1 MLIKAVNEN
10 RTDIARFLI
19 ENGEPVPTAAHLLH
33 VAVANNNRE
42 MVELLLTV
50 CPVDDRNDAGRTP
63 LHLVRSGEMA
73 ELLIGHGAAAD
84 ARDEQGNCP
93 HDTVTDAD
101 ARTVLRHH
109 YLQLHPV
116 TVPARPAA
124 DPVAA
129 DDWERRFTVER
140 LTMHDL
146 IPTEDGGENGD
157 PEQAKIRFDDREY
170 RLSRRFF
177 SSFARRMKFSTN
189 VFNYFS
195 PQEFITRVA
204 ERKPDLAFQATFD
217 NESGVLLGVTDPDRK
232 LLPAHI
238 ACKVI
243 ADDPRT
249 RKITYNNG
257 VWEAE
262 MMLDEKFEVPQAG
275 QYYRKLQLNYPVD
288 GLGMPC
294 IYLATMR
301 VVCSNGAVAA
311 VSQFRTDIE
320 VNDESGTH
328 LGKLLKSFSNDYGF
342 SAMSERLIA
351 AQDTVASVNELLT
364 IDSMIAANVSDKN
377 AYRKIHDRL
386 NDIAGDPCYQ
396 YAVTSLQ
403 SIPRKKQTLMPIAC
417 SVNDLLNFC
426 SELTTHHGELLHR
439 PRAFDEKTGQMLAQE
454 FDLEGMYHTHG
465 RPSPDF
471 FLDDLD
477 LGGHRAGE
485 SLERER
491 NLVYAN
497 E

>member
-1 MLIKAVNEN
+1 MLLKAVTEN
-10 RTDIARFLI
+10 RTDIVRFLI
-19 ENGEPVPTAAHLLH
+19 ENGTTVQDGEHPLHAA
-33 VAVANNNRE
+33 VVNDNRE
-42 MVELLLTV
+42 MVEALLTV
-50 CPVDDRNDAGRTP
+50 CPVDDRDDAGRTP
-63 LHLVRSGEMA
+63 LHLVRSMEMLD
-73 ELLIGHGAAAD
+73 LLFAHGASAD
-84 ARDEQGNCP
+84 ALDQNGAYP
-93 HDTVTDAD
+93 HDTVENIHI
-101 ARTVLRHH
+101 RRVLQGR
-109 YLQLHPV
+109 YFELHPIQ
-116 TVPARPAA
+116 TPARPVA
-124 DPVAA
+124 DEISAG
-129 DDWERRFTVER
+129 DWERRFTVER
-140 LTMHDL
+140 ITMQDL
-146 IPTEDGGENGD
+146 IPVDDGND
-157 PEQAKIRFDDREY
+157 PEQATIRFNDREY

-177 SSFARRMKFSTN
+177 SSFARRMKFSNN

-195 PQEFITRVA
+195 PQEFLSRVA
-204 ERKPDLAFQATFD
+204 ERKPDVEFQATFD
-217 NESGVLLGVTDPDRK
+217 NSSGLLLGVTDPDRK

-249 RKITYNNG
+249 RKIAYNDG
-257 VWEAE
+257 VWVAE

-275 QYYRKLQLNYPVD
+275 EYYRKLQLNYPVD
-288 GLGMPC
+288 GLGLPS

-328 LGKLLKSFSNDYGF
+328 LGKLLRSFSNDYGF

-351 AQDTVASVNELLT
+351 AQDTVASVNEFLA
-364 IDSMIAANVSDKN
+364 IDALIAANVSDKD

-386 NDIAGDPCYQ
+386 NDVAGDPCYQ
-396 YAVTSLQ
+396 YTVTSLQ
-403 SIPRKKQTLMPIAC
+403 SIPRKKQTLMPVAC

-426 SELTTHHGELLHR
+426 SELTTHHGDLIHR

-454 FDLEGMYHTHG
+454 FDLEGMYHTNG

-471 FLDDLD
+471 FLDDLK

-491 NLVYAN
+491 NLVYEN

>member
-1 MLIKAVNEN
+1 MLLKAVGEN
-10 RTDIARFLI
+10 RTDIVRFLI
-19 ENGEPVPTAAHLLH
+19 ENGANVPPGVHPLH
-33 VAVANNNRE
+33 AAVANDNLE
-42 MVELLLTV
+42 MVEALLSV
-50 CPVDDRNDAGRTP
+50 CFVGDRDEWGRTP
-63 LHLVRSGEMA
+63 LHLARSPEMA
-73 ELLIGHGAAAD
+73 DFLLDHGAAAD
-84 ARDEQGNCP
+84 IRDANGEFP
-93 HDTVTDAD
+93 YETATDSATR
-101 ARTVLRHH
+101 AILHH
-109 YLQLHPV
+109 RYVELHAV
-116 TVPARPAA
+116 TVPALADPAPAA
-124 DPVAA
+124 AE
-129 DDWERRFTVER
+129 DWEHRFTLER
-140 LTMHDL
+140 ITMQDL
-146 IPTEDGGENGD
+146 IPVDDGND
-157 PEQAKIRFDDREY
+157 PEQARIRFNDREY
-170 RLSRRFF
+170 RLSKRFF

-195 PQEFITRVA
+195 PQEFLSRVA
-204 ERKPDLAFQATFD
+204 ERKPDMAFQATFD
-217 NESGVLLGVTDPDRK
+217 DHSGLLLGVTDPDRK

-238 ACKVI
+238 ACRVI

-249 RKITYNNG
+249 RKIVYNDG

-262 MMLDEKFEVPQAG
+262 MMLDEKFTVPQAG
-275 QYYRKLQLNYPVD
+275 EYFRKLQLSYPVD
-288 GLGMPC
+288 GLGLPS

-351 AQDTVASVNELLT
+351 AQDTVASVNELLS
-364 IDSMIAANVSDKN
+364 IDTLIAANVSDKS
-377 AYRKIHDRL
+377 AYRVIRDRL
-386 NDIAGDPCYQ
+386 NEIAGDPCYQ

-403 SIPRKKQTLMPIAC
+403 SIPRKKQALMPVAC

-471 FLDDLD
+471 FLDDLSI
-477 LGGHRAGE
+477 GGHRAGE

>member
-1 MLIKAVNEN
+1 MLLKAVSEN
-10 RTDIARFLI
+10 RTDIVRFLI
-19 ENGEPVPTAAHLLH
+19 ENGTTVAPGEHPLHL
-33 VAVANNNRE
+33 AVANNNCE
-42 MVELLLTV
+42 MVEALLSV
-50 CPVDDRNDAGRTP
+50 CSVADRDEAGRTP
-63 LHLVRSGEMA
+63 LHLVRSMEMVD
-73 ELLIGHGAAAD
+73 LLLARGAAAD
-84 ARDEQGNCP
+84 ARDRSGAYP
-93 HDTVTDAD
+93 YDTVENI
-101 ARTVLRHH
+101 RIRRVLRDR
-109 YLQLHPV
+109 YFQLHPIQA
-116 TVPARPAA
+116 PALPAA
-124 DPVAA
+124 PAITA
-129 DDWERRFTVER
+129 EDWEHRFTVER
-140 LTMHDL
+140 ITMQDL
-146 IPTEDGGENGD
+146 IPVDDGSD
-157 PEQAKIRFDDREY
+157 PEHARIRFNDREY
-170 RLSRRFF
+170 RLSKRFF

-195 PQEFITRVA
+195 PQEFLGRVA
-204 ERKPDLAFQATFD
+204 ERKPDMAFQATFD
-217 NESGVLLGVTDPDRK
+217 DHSGLVLGVTDPDRQ

-249 RKITYNNG
+249 RKIAYNDG
-257 VWEAE
+257 VWVAE

-275 QYYRKLQLNYPVD
+275 EYYRKLQLNYPVD
-288 GLGMPC
+288 GLGMPS

-351 AQDTVASVNELLT
+351 AQDTVASVNELLSV
-364 IDSMIAANVSDKN
+364 DALIAANVSDKS
-377 AYRKIHDRL
+377 AYRVIHDRL
-386 NDIAGDPCYQ
+386 NDVAGDPCYQ

-403 SIPRKKQTLMPIAC
+403 SIPRKKQTLMPVAC

-439 PRAFDEKTGQMLAQE
+439 PRAFDEKAGQMLAQE
-454 FDLEGMYHTHG
+454 FDLEGMYHTNG

-471 FLDDLD
+471 FLDDLN

-491 NLVYAN
+491 NLVYGN
-497 E
+497 D

>member
-1 MLIKAVNEN
+1 MLLKAVTEN
-10 RTDIARFLI
+10 RTDIVRFLI
-19 ENGEPVPTAAHLLH
+19 ENGTTVAPGEHPLH
-33 VAVANNNRE
+33 VAIANGNFE
-42 MVELLLTV
+42 IVEALLKV
-50 CPVDDRNDAGRTP
+50 CPVDDRDEYGRTP
-63 LHLVRSGEMA
+63 LHLTGSPEMA
-73 ELLIGHGAAAD
+73 QLLLARGAAAD
-84 ARDEQGNCP
+84 ASDEQGNFP
-93 HDTVTDAD
+93 YETANGSA
-101 ARTVLRHH
+101 AREVLHRR
-109 YLQLHPV
+109 YMELHPV
-116 TVPARPAA
+116 TVPVVPAA

-129 DDWERRFTVER
+129 EDWEHRFTVER
-140 LTMHDL
+140 ITMQDL
-146 IPTEDGGENGD
+146 IPVDDGND
-157 PEQAKIRFDDREY
+157 PEQARIAFNDREY
-170 RLSRRFF
+170 RLSKRFF

-195 PQEFITRVA
+195 PQEFLARVA
-204 ERKPDLAFQATFD
+204 ERKPEMAFQATFD
-217 NESGVLLGVTDPDRK
+217 NHSGLLLGVTDPDRQ

-249 RKITYNNG
+249 RKIAYNDG
-257 VWEAE
+257 VWVAE
-262 MMLDEKFEVPQAG
+262 MMLDEKFEVPHAG
-275 QYYRKLQLNYPVD
+275 EYYRKLQLNYPVD
-288 GLGMPC
+288 GLGMPS

-351 AQDTVASVNELLT
+351 AQDTVASVNELLN
-364 IDSMIAANVSDKN
+364 IDALIAANVSDKS
-377 AYRKIHDRL
+377 AYRVIHDRL

-403 SIPRKKQTLMPIAC
+403 SIPRKKQTLMPVAC

-439 PRAFDEKTGQMLAQE
+439 PRAFDEKAGQMLAQE
-454 FDLEGMYHTHG
+454 FDLEGMYHTNG

-471 FLDDLD
+471 FLDDLA

-491 NLVYAN
+491 NLVYENA
-497 E
+497 

>member
-1 MLIKAVNEN
+1 MLSRAVNEN
-10 RTDIARFLI
+10 LVDIVKFLL
-19 ENGEPVPTAAHLLH
+19 ENGERVPEGAHLLH
-33 VAVANNNRE
+33 VAVANDNRE
-42 MVELLLTV
+42 IAEALLPV
-50 CPVDDRNDAGRTP
+50 CPIGEKDEAGRTP
-63 LHLVRSGEMA
+63 LHCVRSREMA
-73 ELLIGHGAAAD
+73 ELLLAHGADAA
-84 ARDEQGNCP
+84 ARDANGFRP
-93 HDTVTDAD
+93 HETVTD
-101 ARTVLRHH
+101 
-109 YLQLHPV
+109 
-116 TVPARPAA
+116 PAA
-124 DPVAA
+124 REVLERRFRELCPERGRREMVLFGDPAEPE
-129 DDWERRFTVER
+129 DWEKRFTVER
-140 LTMHDL
+140 ITMHDL
-146 IPTEDGGENGD
+146 IPVDEEAA
-157 PEQAKIRFDDREY
+157 PEQAHIRYNDREY

-195 PQEFITRVA
+195 PQEFLTRVA
-204 ERKPDLAFQATFD
+204 ERNPEIAFQATFD
-217 NESGVLLGVTDPDRK
+217 NTSGELLGVIDPDRK
-232 LLPAHI
+232 LLPAHL

-249 RKITYNNG
+249 EKIAYSDG

-262 MMLDEKFEVPQAG
+262 MRLDATFHVPQAG
-275 QYYRKLQLNYPVD
+275 DYMRKLQLHYPVD
-288 GLGMPC
+288 GIGMPC

-301 VVCSNGAVAA
+301 LVCSNGAVAA

-351 AQDTVASVNELLT
+351 AQDTVASVNEFLT
-364 IDSMIAANVSDKN
+364 IDALIAANVSDKD

-403 SIPRKKQTLMPIAC
+403 SIPRKKQSLMPVVC

-454 FDLEGMYHTHG
+454 FDLEGIYHTNG
-465 RPSPDF
+465 RTSPDF

-485 SLERER
+485 SLKRIKD
-491 NLVYAN
+491 LVYLN

>member
-1 MLIKAVNEN
+1 MLLKAVTEN
-10 RTDIARFLI
+10 RTDIVRFLI
-19 ENGEPVPTAAHLLH
+19 ENGTTVAPGEHPLH
-33 VAVANNNRE
+33 AAVANDNRE

-50 CPVDDRNDAGRTP
+50 CSVDDRDETRKTP
-63 LHLVRSGEMA
+63 LHLVRSLEMTD
-73 ELLIGHGAAAD
+73 LLLAHGAAAD
-84 ARDEQGNCP
+84 ACDRSGAFP
-93 HDTVTDAD
+93 HDTVENIHI
-101 ARTVLRHH
+101 RRVLQGR
-109 YLQLHPV
+109 YFDLHPV
-116 TVPARPAA
+116 REYPAATRPAA
-124 DPVAA
+124 AISSE
-129 DDWERRFTVER
+129 DWERRFTVER
-140 LTMHDL
+140 ITMQDL
-146 IPTEDGGENGD
+146 IPIDDGDD
-157 PEQAKIRFDDREY
+157 PERATIRFNDREY

-177 SSFARRMKFSTN
+177 SSFARRMKFSNN

-195 PQEFITRVA
+195 PQEFLSRVA
-204 ERKPDLAFQATFD
+204 ERKPEVAFQATFD
-217 NESGVLLGVTDPDRK
+217 NSSGLLLGVTDPDRQ

-249 RKITYNNG
+249 RRITYLDG

-275 QYYRKLQLNYPVD
+275 EYYRKLQLNYPVD
-288 GLGMPC
+288 GLGLPS

-351 AQDTVASVNELLT
+351 AQDTVASVNEFLS
-364 IDSMIAANVSDKN
+364 IDALIAANVSDKN
-377 AYRKIHDRL
+377 AYRVIHDRL
-386 NDIAGDPCYQ
+386 NDVAGDPCYQ

-403 SIPRKKQTLMPIAC
+403 SIPRKKQTLMPVAC

-426 SELTTHHGELLHR
+426 SELTTHHGDLIHR

-454 FDLEGMYHTHG
+454 FDLEGMYHTNG

-471 FLDDLD
+471 FLDDLK

-491 NLVYAN
+491 NLVYEN

>member
-1 MLIKAVNEN
+1 MLLKAVSEN
-10 RTDIARFLI
+10 RTDIVRFLI
-19 ENGEPVPTAAHLLH
+19 ENGATVQNGEHPLHL
-33 VAVANNNRE
+33 AVANDNSE
-42 MVELLLTV
+42 MVEALLPV
-50 CPVDDRNDAGRTP
+50 CSVNDRDESGRTP
-63 LHLVRSGEMA
+63 LHLTCSPEMA
-73 ELLIGHGAAAD
+73 QLLLARGAAAD
-84 ARDEQGNCP
+84 ACDVQGNFP
-93 HDTVTDAD
+93 YDTATGDA
-101 ARTVLRHH
+101 TCKILRDR
-109 YLQLHPV
+109 YMELHPV
-116 TVPARPAA
+116 TVPAVPAA
-124 DPVAA
+124 APVAA
-129 DDWERRFTVER
+129 EDWEHRFTLER
-140 LTMHDL
+140 ITMQDL
-146 IPTEDGGENGD
+146 IPVDDGND
-157 PEQAKIRFDDREY
+157 PEQARIRFNDREY
-170 RLSRRFF
+170 RLSKRFF

-195 PQEFITRVA
+195 PQEFLTRVA
-204 ERKPDLAFQATFD
+204 ERKPEVAFQATFD
-217 NESGVLLGVTDPDRK
+217 DHSGLLLGVTDPDRK

-238 ACKVI
+238 ACRVI

-249 RKITYNNG
+249 RKIVYNDG

-275 QYYRKLQLNYPVD
+275 EYYRKLQLNYPVD
-288 GLGMPC
+288 GLGLPSV
-294 IYLATMR
+294 YLATMR

-351 AQDTVASVNELLT
+351 AQDTVASVNELLS
-364 IDSMIAANVSDKN
+364 IDALIAANVSDKN
-377 AYRKIHDRL
+377 AYRVIHDRL

-403 SIPRKKQTLMPIAC
+403 SIPRKKQALMPVAC

-465 RPSPDF
+465 KPSPAF
-471 FLDDLD
+471 FLDDLSI
-477 LGGHRAGE
+477 GGHRAGE

-491 NLVYAN
+491 NLVYEN